1 MSRSASARKAAR
13 EKTAAVSGAED
24 LLSQLAA
31 LGGAAFSG
39 SRDHTGQDEPVVDE
53 KELER
58 ELMRQIGA
66 LDDDDALAS
75 FIATLDEGS
84 GTAEDAVLK
93 QLEATLRDGGTQ
105 AAQGAELE
113 PGPQRD
119 SDDRALLR
127 QLAELMGD
135 DAPGDADDTEEVAAA
150 EIPAARPASVAAAPA
165 AQAVPSSTPSPNS
178 LRSQLLDAKRQA
190 VALKREGRIPE
201 ARAALAEVKRLQ
213 ALVDASGV

>member
-135 DAPGDADDTEEVAAA
+135 DAPGDADD
-150 EIPAARPASVAAAPA
+150 P
-165 AQAVPSSTPSPNS
+165 
-178 LRSQLLDAKRQA
+178 LLSIGSR
-190 VALKREGRIPE
+190 R
-201 ARAALAEVKRLQ
+201 
-213 ALVDASGV
+213 